1 MIYSKI
7 DRATKNDAQVY
18 KEVKEKLKENFEQI
32 MNIFTYEIGR
42 SDQAVIGLMDFT
54 AFMDRTKIK
63 DPHNAPIVT
72 VDLAT
77 LDRTFIL
84 TNVNTHGLINSAE
97 RNLNRYEFLEI
108 IVRFANIKFKE
119 KDKQAKT
126 TAEAI

>member
-1 MIYSKI
+1 
-7 DRATKNDAQVY
+7 
-18 KEVKEKLKENFEQI
+18 LKEHFEQI

-42 SDQAVIGLMDFT
+42 SDLAVIGLMEFT
-54 AFMDRTKIK
+54 AMCDRTAIK
-63 DPHNAPIVT
+63 NAYTDPIVT

-119 KDKQAKT
+119 KDK
-126 TAEAI
+126 